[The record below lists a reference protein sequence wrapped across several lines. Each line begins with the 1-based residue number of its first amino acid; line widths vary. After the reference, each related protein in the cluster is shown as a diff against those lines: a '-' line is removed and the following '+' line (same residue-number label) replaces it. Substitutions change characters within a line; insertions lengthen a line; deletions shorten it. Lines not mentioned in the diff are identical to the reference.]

1 MRATLAPL
9 LLALSACDTPGA
21 CTLEARFGM
30 RAFLRDSVTG
40 AAYTDSAVV
49 IAREGTFADTLKT
62 FGISDSVWMGLAE
75 RAGTYRLDV
84 AAQGYHAW
92 SRNDLRVTAGE
103 CHVQPIDVTVRL
115 VPL

>member
-1 MRATLAPL
+1 MRAVLASL
-9 LLALSACDTPGA
+9 LLALSACDMPGA

-49 IAREGTFADTLKT
+49 VAREGAFADTLRT
-62 FGISDSVWMGLAE
+62 FGLSDSVWMGLAE

-84 AAQGYHAW
+84 AAQGYQAW

-115 VPL
+115 APL